1 MAAQATIAAKT
12 AVTAISITGTALSI
26 NPRGKDSAGV
36 LKYVAPGATAL
47 DDLTVDFSY
56 RAPTSKQK
64 KIKGMVRVF
73 SPKTAVNSATSL
85 TELVGENIFNL
96 QYELVDSA
104 TAAEKQKALD
114 VFTSVIT
121 APEFRDA
128 FINGNPP
135 Y

>member
-12 AVTAISITGTALSI
+12 AITAISLTGTALSI
-26 NPRGKDSAGV
+26 NPRGKDASNV

-56 RAPTSKQK
+56 RAPTSQSK
-64 KIKGMVRVF
+64 KIKSMMRVF
-73 SPKTAVNSATSL
+73 SPKTAVNSTTSL
-85 TELVGENIFNL
+85 TELVGTNILALNAEFVEN
-96 QYELVDSA
+96 A